1 MLGSAGCGAAMAAD
15 NVSQSAAGPA
25 GLAAA
30 ASWRIVKT
38 VKGTSSLS
46 PSFTAI
52 AATSAHSAWA
62 FESTSAKPVAWR
74 LSGSAWQR
82 VAFPGRSGDTVTAA
96 GASSPDNVWAFSSVV
111 GGSSRA
117 IAWNGA
123 RWTVVRR
130 FSQAPIE
137 GALVL
142 GRRDVWAFGGGT
154 WHFNGTSWTRYPSV
168 PTLTAA
174 SVLGATSI
182 WAVGG
187 TVAAH
192 WDGRGWS
199 KMSLAR
205 VLPRP
210 ALLCYRPSADGV
222 YAQSPRSVWVVGA
235 ANCVDDGGPFV
246 MLHYDGKQWRR
257 VALLSSYGV
266 PTALVPDG
274 FGGLWIATIV
284 VFPGLFT
291 MLHYTGGHLRVATMP
306 LPSYRM
312 TVNALAHVP
321 YTTLTLGGGASYAA
335 LNPGLNPSAIIL
347 RYGS

>member
-1 MLGSAGCGAAMAAD
+1 MLGLAGCGAAMAAD
-15 NVSQSAAGPA
+15 NVSQPAGPA
-25 GLAAA
+25 SLAAA

-52 AATSAHSAWA
+52 AATSAHDAWA

-74 LSGSAWQR
+74 LTGSAWRR
-82 VAFPGRSGDTVTAA
+82 VAFPGRSGDTITAA
-96 GASSPDNVWAFSSVV
+96 GASSPGNVWAFTSDF
-111 GGSSRA
+111 GGFSRA

-130 FSQAPIE
+130 FRQAAIE

-154 WHFNGTSWTRYPSV
+154 WHFDGTSWTRYPSV

-174 SVLGATSI
+174 SALGAASI

-192 WDGRGWS
+192 WNGRAWS

-210 ALLCYRPSADGV
+210 SLLCPGPSADGV
-222 YAQSPRSVWVVGA
+222 YAQSPRNVWVVGA
-235 ANCVDDGGPFV
+235 ANCLDDGGPFV

-257 VALLSSYGV
+257 VALLPSYGE
-266 PTALVPDG
+266 PAALVPDG

-284 VFPGLFT
+284 VFPGFFT
-291 MLHYTGGHLRVATMP
+291 MLHYTGGHLRAATMP
-306 LPSYRM
+306 LPSSQMR
-312 TVNALAHVP
+312 VNALAHVP
-321 YTTLTLGGGASYAA
+321 HTAVTFGAGVSSSAF
-335 LNPGLNPSAIIL
+335 NPGVNPSAIIV
-347 RYGS
+347 RYGA

>member
-1 MLGSAGCGAAMAAD
+1 MLGLAGCGAAMAAD

-25 GLAAA
+25 GLATA

-38 VKGTSSLS
+38 IKGTSSGS

-52 AATSAHSAWA
+52 TATSAHDAWA

-74 LSGSAWQR
+74 LTGSAWQR
-82 VAFPGRSGDTVTAA
+82 VAFPGRIGDTVTAA
-96 GASSPDNVWAFSSVV
+96 GASSPDNAWAFTSVF

-123 RWTVVRR
+123 RWTVAHH
-130 FSQAPIE
+130 FSQAI
-137 GALVL
+137 GGTLVL
-142 GRRDVWAFGGGT
+142 GRHDVWAFGGGT

-174 SVLGATSI
+174 SALSASSI

-187 TVAAH
+187 TVAAY
-192 WDGRGWS
+192 WNGRAWS

-210 ALLCYRPSADGV
+210 AQLCPQPSADGV
-222 YAQSPRSVWVVGA
+222 YAQSPRDVWVVGA
-235 ANCVDDGGPFV
+235 ANCQDERGPFV

-257 VALLSSYGV
+257 VALLSRYGG

-274 FGGLWIATIV
+274 FGGLWIATIAG
-284 VFPGLFT
+284 FPGDFT
-291 MLHYTGGHLRVATMP
+291 MLHYTDGHLRVATMP
-306 LPSYRM
+306 LPSSRIR
-312 TVNALAHVP
+312 VNALAHVP
-321 YTTLTLGGGASYAA
+321 HTALTLGGGASFATV
-335 LNPGLNPSAIIL
+335 NPGLNPSAIIL
-347 RYGS
+347 RYGG